1 MDKIRGKLRSGQR
14 AYIEL
19 KDGSVNV
26 TVERGLIMKSLVV
39 HRELPLSEIT
49 HVTLEK
55 DSSPLSRNHH
65 LTLGYGEGEEVVFS
79 STEVE
84 SLEVLRSQIAADL
97 ERRRAEREREE
108 AERRRVW
115 EAHVHQISLMLDLM
129 EEVFMMLEGLHGWV
143 EWTEVVGH
151 LVQLEHV
158 PGEMRE
164 IGVLAPLKYDLQGLR
179 TAVRRRLPGAIKEEC
194 FAVLTVLRQDVE
206 RLSKSDEPSMGFDLR
221 LYEWFVGAYF
231 LLWDIKLAEF
241 LGGPAEKAEVI
252 ELNTLLEKLSSLDVN
267 GEAEAPRFPDLTE
280 IEVLGP
286 KIKDIRVAIQFHLH
300 ALLDGI

>member
-1 MDKIRGKLRSGQR
+1 VDKIKGKLRSGQR
-14 AYIEL
+14 AYVEL

-39 HRELPLSEIT
+39 HKEIPLSEIT

-55 DSSPLSRNHH
+55 DISQLSRNHH
-65 LTLGYGEGEEVVFS
+65 LTLAYGEGEEVVFS
-79 STEVE
+79 STEDE
-84 SLEVLRSQIAADL
+84 SLEALRSQIAADL

-158 PGEMRE
+158 PEEMRE

-179 TAVRRRLPGAIKEEC
+179 TAVRRRLPVAIKEEC
-194 FAVLTVLRQDVE
+194 LAVLTVLRQDVE

-252 ELNTLLEKLSSLDVN
+252 ELNALLERLSSLDVN
-267 GEAEAPRFPDLTE
+267 AETEAPRFPDLTE

-286 KIKDIRVAIQFHLH
+286 KIKDIRAAIQFRLH

>member
-1 MDKIRGKLRSGQR
+1 VDKIKGKVKGGQR
-14 AYIEL
+14 AYVEFR
-19 KDGSVNV
+19 DGSVNIS
-26 TVERGLIMKSLVV
+26 VERGLIMKSLVV
-39 HRELPLSEIT
+39 HRELQLSEIT

-55 DSSPLSRNHH
+55 DSSPRSRNHH
-65 LTLGYGEGEEVVFS
+65 LTLLFGDGEEEVFS
-79 STEVE
+79 STEDE
-84 SLEVLRSQIAADL
+84 PLEALRSQIAADL

-129 EEVFMMLEGLHGWV
+129 EEVFLMLEGLQGWV
-143 EWTEVVGH
+143 EWTGIGGH

-158 PGEMRE
+158 IEEMRE
-164 IGVLAPLKYDLQGLR
+164 IEVLAPLKYDLQGLN

-206 RLSKSDEPSMGFDLR
+206 RLSKSDEPFMGFDLR
-221 LYEWFVGAYF
+221 LYERFVGAYF
-231 LLWDIKLAEF
+231 LLWDINLAEF

-252 ELNTLLEKLSSLDVN
+252 ELNAFLERLSSLEVN
-267 GEAEAPRFPDLTE
+267 GEADAPRFPDITE
-280 IEVLGP
+280 IDVLGP
-286 KIKDIRVAIQFHLH
+286 QIKDIRAAIQFHLH

>member
-1 MDKIRGKLRSGQR
+1 MDKIKGKLRSGQR
-14 AYIEL
+14 AYVEL

-39 HRELPLSEIT
+39 HKEIPLSEIT

-55 DSSPLSRNHH
+55 DISQLSRNHH
-65 LTLGYGEGEEVVFS
+65 LTLAYGEGEEVVFS
-79 STEVE
+79 STEDE
-84 SLEVLRSQIAADL
+84 SLEALRSQIAADL

-158 PGEMRE
+158 PEEMRE

-252 ELNTLLEKLSSLDVN
+252 ELNALLERLSSLDVN

-280 IEVLGP
+280 IEVLGS
-286 KIKDIRVAIQFHLH
+286 KIKDIRAAIQFRLH

>member
-1 MDKIRGKLRSGQR
+1 MDRIKGKLKGGQR
-14 AYIEL
+14 AYIEF
-19 KDGSVNV
+19 KDGSVNIS
-26 TVERGLIMKSLVV
+26 VERGLIMKSLVV

-55 DSSPLSRNHH
+55 DSSPRSRNHH
-65 LTLGYGEGEEVVFS
+65 LTLVYGEEEEVFS
-79 STEVE
+79 STEDE
-84 SLEVLRSQIAADL
+84 PLEALRSQIAADL

-129 EEVFMMLEGLHGWV
+129 EEVFLMLEGLQGWV
-143 EWTEVVGH
+143 EWTGIGGH

-158 PGEMRE
+158 LGEMRE
-164 IGVLAPLKYDLQGLR
+164 IEVLAPLKYDLQGLN
-179 TAVRRRLPGAIKEEC
+179 TAVRRRLPGAIREEC
-194 FAVLTVLRQDVE
+194 FAVLTVLRQDIE

-221 LYEWFVGAYF
+221 LYERFVGAYF
-231 LLWDIKLAEF
+231 LLWDINLSEF
-241 LGGPAEKAEVI
+241 LGGPAERAEVI
-252 ELNTLLEKLSSLDVN
+252 ELNTLLERLSSLEVN

-280 IEVLGP
+280 IDVLGP
-286 KIKDIRVAIQFHLH
+286 KIKDIRAAIQFHLH

>member
-1 MDKIRGKLRSGQR
+1 VDKIKGKLASGKR
-14 AYIEL
+14 AYVEL

-65 LTLGYGEGEEVVFS
+65 LTLVYGEGEEVVFS
-79 STEVE
+79 STEEEPLE
-84 SLEVLRSQIAADL
+84 SLRSQIAADL
-97 ERRRAEREREE
+97 ERRRAELEREE

-158 PGEMRE
+158 PEEMRE

-179 TAVRRRLPGAIKEEC
+179 TAVRRRLPVAIKEEC

-252 ELNTLLEKLSSLDVN
+252 ELNALLERLSSLDVN

-280 IEVLGP
+280 IEVLGS
-286 KIKDIRVAIQFHLH
+286 KIKDIRAAIQFRLH

>member
-1 MDKIRGKLRSGQR
+1 VDKIKGKLRSGQR

-26 TVERGLIMKSLVV
+26 SMERGLIMKSLVV

-55 DSSPLSRNHH
+55 DSSPRSRNHH
-65 LTLGYGEGEEVVFS
+65 LTLVYGEGEEEVFS
-79 STEVE
+79 STEDE
-84 SLEVLRSQIAADL
+84 PLEALRSQIAADL

-129 EEVFMMLEGLHGWV
+129 EEVFLMLEGLQGWV
-143 EWTEVVGH
+143 EWTDIGGH

-158 PGEMRE
+158 IEEMRE
-164 IGVLAPLKYDLQGLR
+164 IEVLAPLKYDLQGLN
-179 TAVRRRLPGAIKEEC
+179 TAVRRRLPGAIREEC

-221 LYEWFVGAYF
+221 LYKWFVGSYF

-241 LGGPAEKAEVI
+241 LGGPAERAEVI
-252 ELNTLLEKLSSLDVN
+252 ELNAFLERLSSLEVS

-280 IEVLGP
+280 IDFLGP
-286 KIKDIRVAIQFHLH
+286 QIKDIRAAIQFHLH
-300 ALLDGI
+300 ALLDEL

>member
-1 MDKIRGKLRSGQR
+1 MDKIKGKLRSGQR
-14 AYIEL
+14 AYVEF

-26 TVERGLIMKSLVV
+26 SVERGFIMKSLVV
-39 HRELPLSEIT
+39 HKEIPLSEIT

-55 DSSPLSRNHH
+55 DISPLSRNHH
-65 LTLGYGEGEEVVFS
+65 LTLVYGEGEEVVFS
-79 STEVE
+79 STEEEPLE
-84 SLEVLRSQIAADL
+84 SLRSQIAADL
-97 ERRRAEREREE
+97 ERRRAELEREE

-158 PGEMRE
+158 PEEMRE

-252 ELNTLLEKLSSLDVN
+252 ELNALLERLSSLDVN

-286 KIKDIRVAIQFHLH
+286 KIKDIRVAIQFRLH
-300 ALLDGI
+300 ALLDGV

>member
-65 LTLGYGEGEEVVFS
+65 LTLRYGEGEEVVFS
-79 STEVE
+79 STEIE

-115 EAHVHQISLMLDLM
+115 EAHVNQISLMLDLM
-129 EEVFMMLEGLHGWV
+129 EEVFLMLEGLQGWV
-143 EWTEVVGH
+143 EWTDIGGH

-179 TAVRRRLPGAIKEEC
+179 TAVRRRLPGAIREEC

-241 LGGPAEKAEVI
+241 LGGSAERAEVI
-252 ELNTLLEKLSSLDVN
+252 ELNAILERLSNLEIT

-280 IEVLGP
+280 IDVLGLQV
-286 KIKDIRVAIQFHLH
+286 KGIRAAIQFRLH
-300 ALLDGI
+300 ALLDGM

>member
-1 MDKIRGKLRSGQR
+1 VDKIKGKLRSGQR
-14 AYIEL
+14 AYVEL

-39 HRELPLSEIT
+39 HREIPLSEVT
-49 HVTLEK
+49 HVTLET
-55 DSSPLSRNHH
+55 DSSQLSRNHH
-65 LTLGYGEGEEVVFS
+65 LTLAYGEGEEVVFS
-79 STEVE
+79 STEDE
-84 SLEVLRSQIAADL
+84 SLEALRSQIAADL

-143 EWTEVVGH
+143 EWTDIGGH

-158 PGEMRE
+158 PEEMRE

-179 TAVRRRLPGAIKEEC
+179 TAVRRRLPGAIREEC

-241 LGGPAEKAEVI
+241 LGGPAERAEVI
-252 ELNTLLEKLSSLDVN
+252 ELNALLERLSNLEVN
-267 GEAEAPRFPDLTE
+267 GGAEPPRFPDLAE
-280 IEVLGP
+280 VDVLGP
-286 KIKDIRVAIQFHLH
+286 QIKVIRAAIQFRLH

>member
-1 MDKIRGKLRSGQR
+1 MDKIKGKLRSGQR
-14 AYIEL
+14 AYVEL

-39 HRELPLSEIT
+39 HKEIPMSEIT

-55 DSSPLSRNHH
+55 DISQLSRNHH
-65 LTLGYGEGEEVVFS
+65 LTLAYGEGEEVVFS
-79 STEVE
+79 STEDE
-84 SLEVLRSQIAADL
+84 SLEALRSQIAADL

-158 PGEMRE
+158 PEEMRE

-252 ELNTLLEKLSSLDVN
+252 ELNALLERLSSLDVN

-286 KIKDIRVAIQFHLH
+286 KIKDIRAAIQFRLH
-300 ALLDGI
+300 ALLDGV

>member
-1 MDKIRGKLRSGQR
+1 VDKIKGKLASGKR
-14 AYIEL
+14 AYVEL
-19 KDGSVNV
+19 RDGSVNV
-26 TVERGLIMKSLVV
+26 SVERGLIMKSLVV

-55 DSSPLSRNHH
+55 DGSPLSRNHH
-65 LTLGYGEGEEVVFS
+65 LTMVYGEGEEVIFS

-97 ERRRAEREREE
+97 ERRRAELEREE

-129 EEVFMMLEGLHGWV
+129 EEVFLMLEGLHGWV
-143 EWTEVVGH
+143 EWTDIVGH

-179 TAVRRRLPGAIKEEC
+179 TAVRRRLPGAIREEC
-194 FAVLTVLRQDVE
+194 FAVFTVLRQDVE

-241 LGGPAEKAEVI
+241 LGGPAERAEVI
-252 ELNTLLEKLSSLDVN
+252 ELNALLERLSSLEVN
-267 GEAEAPRFPDLTE
+267 GEAEAPRFPDLSE

-286 KIKDIRVAIQFHLH
+286 KIKDIRAAIQFHLH
-300 ALLDGI
+300 ALLDGM

>member
-1 MDKIRGKLRSGQR
+1 MDKIKGKLASGKR
-14 AYIEL
+14 AYVEL

-39 HRELPLSEIT
+39 HRELPLSEVT

-55 DSSPLSRNHH
+55 DSSQRSRNHH
-65 LTLGYGEGEEVVFS
+65 RTLAYGEGEEVVFS
-79 STEVE
+79 STEDE
-84 SLEVLRSQIAADL
+84 SLEALRSQIAADL
-97 ERRRAEREREE
+97 ERRRAELEREE
-108 AERRRVW
+108 TERRRVW

-143 EWTEVVGH
+143 EWTDIGGH

-158 PGEMRE
+158 PEEMRE

-179 TAVRRRLPGAIKEEC
+179 TAVRRRLPVAIKEEC

-252 ELNTLLEKLSSLDVN
+252 ELNALLERLSSLDVN

-286 KIKDIRVAIQFHLH
+286 KIKDIRVAIQFRLH

>member
-1 MDKIRGKLRSGQR
+1 VEKIKGRLKGGQR
-14 AYIEL
+14 AYVEF

-39 HRELPLSEIT
+39 HRELQLSEIT

-55 DSSPLSRNHH
+55 DSSPRSRNHQ
-65 LTLGYGEGEEVVFS
+65 LTLVYGEGEGVVFS
-79 STEVE
+79 STEDE
-84 SLEVLRSQIAADL
+84 PLEALRSQIADDL

-129 EEVFMMLEGLHGWV
+129 EEVFLMLEGLQGWV
-143 EWTEVVGH
+143 EWTEVGGH

-179 TAVRRRLPGAIKEEC
+179 TAVRRRLPGAIREEC
-194 FAVLTVLRQDVE
+194 YAVLTVLKQDVE

-241 LGGPAEKAEVI
+241 LGGPAEKVEVL
-252 ELNTLLEKLSSLDVN
+252 ELNALLERLSSPEVQ
-267 GEAEAPRFPDLTE
+267 GEADAPRFPDLTE
-280 IEVLGP
+280 VDVLGP
-286 KIKDIRVAIQFHLH
+286 QIKDIRAAIQFRLH
-300 ALLDGI
+300 SLLDGI

>member
-1 MDKIRGKLRSGQR
+1 VDKIKGKLASGKR
-14 AYIEL
+14 AYVEL

-65 LTLGYGEGEEVVFS
+65 LILVFGEDEAEVFS
-79 STEVE
+79 STEDEPLE
-84 SLEVLRSQIAADL
+84 SLRSQIVADL
-97 ERRRAEREREE
+97 ERRKAERDREE

-115 EAHVHQISLMLDLM
+115 EAHVHQLSLMLDLM
-129 EEVFMMLEGLHGWV
+129 EEVFLMLEGLHGWV
-143 EWTEVVGH
+143 EWTDIGGH

-158 PGEMRE
+158 PEEMRE

-179 TAVRRRLPGAIKEEC
+179 TAVRRRLPGAIREEC
-194 FAVLTVLRQDVE
+194 YAVLTVLRQDVE

-241 LGGPAEKAEVI
+241 LGGPAERAEVI
-252 ELNTLLEKLSSLDVN
+252 ELNALLERLSNLEVN
-267 GEAEAPRFPDLTE
+267 GGAEPPRFPDLAE
-280 IEVLGP
+280 VDVLGP
-286 KIKDIRVAIQFHLH
+286 QIKVIRAAIQFRLH

>member
-1 MDKIRGKLRSGQR
+1 VDKIKGKLASGKR
-14 AYIEL
+14 AYVEL

-39 HRELPLSEIT
+39 HREIPLSEVT

-55 DSSPLSRNHH
+55 DSSQLSRNHH
-65 LTLGYGEGEEVVFS
+65 LTLAYGEGEEVVFS
-79 STEVE
+79 STEDE
-84 SLEVLRSQIAADL
+84 SLEALRSQIAADL
-97 ERRRAEREREE
+97 ERRRAERERED

-129 EEVFMMLEGLHGWV
+129 EEVFMMLEGLQDWV
-143 EWTEVVGH
+143 EWTDIGGH

-158 PGEMRE
+158 PEEMRE

-179 TAVRRRLPGAIKEEC
+179 TAVRRRLPVAIKEEC

-241 LGGPAEKAEVI
+241 LGGPAERVEVI
-252 ELNTLLEKLSSLDVN
+252 ELNALLERLSSLDVN

-280 IEVLGP
+280 IDVLGP
-286 KIKDIRVAIQFHLH
+286 QIKDIRAAIQFRLH

>member
-1 MDKIRGKLRSGQR
+1 MDKIKGKLRSGQR

-26 TVERGLIMKSLVV
+26 SMERGLIMKSLVV

-55 DSSPLSRNHH
+55 DSSPRSRNHH
-65 LTLGYGEGEEVVFS
+65 LTLVYGEGEEEVFS
-79 STEVE
+79 STEDE
-84 SLEVLRSQIAADL
+84 PLEALRSQIAADL

-129 EEVFMMLEGLHGWV
+129 EEVFLMLEGLQGWV
-143 EWTEVVGH
+143 EWTDIGGH

-158 PGEMRE
+158 IEEMRE
-164 IGVLAPLKYDLQGLR
+164 IEVLAPLKYDLQGLR
-179 TAVRRRLPGAIKEEC
+179 TAVRRRLPGAIREEC

-221 LYEWFVGAYF
+221 LYEWFVGSYF

-241 LGGPAEKAEVI
+241 LGGPAERAEVI
-252 ELNTLLEKLSSLDVN
+252 ELNAFLERLSSLEVS

-280 IEVLGP
+280 IDFLGP
-286 KIKDIRVAIQFHLH
+286 QIKDIRAAIQFHLH
-300 ALLDGI
+300 ALLDEL

>member
-1 MDKIRGKLRSGQR
+1 MDKIKGKLRSGQR

-26 TVERGLIMKSLVV
+26 SMERGLIMKSLVV

-55 DSSPLSRNHH
+55 DSSPRSRNHH
-65 LTLGYGEGEEVVFS
+65 LTLVYGEGEEEVFS
-79 STEVE
+79 STEDE
-84 SLEVLRSQIAADL
+84 PLEALRSQIAADL

-129 EEVFMMLEGLHGWV
+129 EEVFLMLEGLQGWV
-143 EWTEVVGH
+143 EWTDIGGH

-158 PGEMRE
+158 IEEMRE
-164 IGVLAPLKYDLQGLR
+164 IEVLAPLKYDLQGLN
-179 TAVRRRLPGAIKEEC
+179 TAVRRRLPGAIREEC
-194 FAVLTVLRQDVE
+194 FAVLTVLRQDIE

-221 LYEWFVGAYF
+221 LYERFVGAYF
-231 LLWDIKLAEF
+231 LLWDINLSEF
-241 LGGPAEKAEVI
+241 LGGPAERAEVI
-252 ELNTLLEKLSSLDVN
+252 ELNTFLERLSSLEVN
-267 GEAEAPRFPDLTE
+267 GEAEVPRFPDLTE
-280 IEVLGP
+280 IDVLGP
-286 KIKDIRVAIQFHLH
+286 KIKDIRGAIQFHLH

>member
-1 MDKIRGKLRSGQR
+1 MDRIKGKLRSGQR
-14 AYIEL
+14 AYVEL

-39 HRELPLSEIT
+39 HMELPLSEIT

-55 DSSPLSRNHH
+55 DSSQLSRNHH
-65 LTLGYGEGEEVVFS
+65 LTLVYGEGEEVVFS
-79 STEVE
+79 STEE
-84 SLEVLRSQIAADL
+84 EPLGSLRSQIAADL

-143 EWTEVVGH
+143 EWTDIGGH

-158 PGEMRE
+158 PEEMRE

-194 FAVLTVLRQDVE
+194 LAVLTVLRQDVE

-241 LGGPAEKAEVI
+241 LGGPVEKAEVI
-252 ELNTLLEKLSSLDVN
+252 ELNAFLERLNSLDVN

-286 KIKDIRVAIQFHLH
+286 KIKDIRAAIQFRLH
-300 ALLDGI
+300 ALLDGV

>member
-1 MDKIRGKLRSGQR
+1 VDKIKGKLASGKR
-14 AYIEL
+14 AYVEL

-65 LTLGYGEGEEVVFS
+65 LILVFGEDEAEVFS
-79 STEVE
+79 STEDEPLE
-84 SLEVLRSQIAADL
+84 SLRSQIAADL
-97 ERRRAEREREE
+97 ERRKAERDREE

-115 EAHVHQISLMLDLM
+115 EAHVHQLSLMLDLM

-143 EWTEVVGH
+143 EWTEVGGH

-158 PGEMRE
+158 PEEMRE

-179 TAVRRRLPGAIKEEC
+179 TAVRRRLPGAIREEC
-194 FAVLTVLRQDVE
+194 YAVLTVLRQDVE

-241 LGGPAEKAEVI
+241 LGGPAERAEVI
-252 ELNTLLEKLSSLDVN
+252 ELNALLERLSNLEVN
-267 GEAEAPRFPDLTE
+267 GGAEPPRFPDLAE
-280 IEVLGP
+280 VDVLGP
-286 KIKDIRVAIQFHLH
+286 QIKVIRAAIQFRLH

>member
-1 MDKIRGKLRSGQR
+1 MDKIKGKLRSGQR

-26 TVERGLIMKSLVV
+26 SMERGLIMKSLVV

-55 DSSPLSRNHH
+55 DSSPRSRNHH
-65 LTLGYGEGEEVVFS
+65 LTLVYGEGEEEVFS
-79 STEVE
+79 STEDE
-84 SLEVLRSQIAADL
+84 PLEALRSQIAADL

-129 EEVFMMLEGLHGWV
+129 EEVFLMLEGLQGWV
-143 EWTEVVGH
+143 EWTDIGGH

-158 PGEMRE
+158 IEEMRE
-164 IGVLAPLKYDLQGLR
+164 IEVLAPLKYDLQGLR
-179 TAVRRRLPGAIKEEC
+179 TAVRRRLPGAIREEC

-221 LYEWFVGAYF
+221 LYEWFVGSYF

-241 LGGPAEKAEVI
+241 LGGPAERAEVI
-252 ELNTLLEKLSSLDVN
+252 ELNAFLERLSSLEVS
-267 GEAEAPRFPDLTE
+267 GEAEAPGFPDLTE
-280 IEVLGP
+280 IDFLGP
-286 KIKDIRVAIQFHLH
+286 QIKDIRAAIQFHLH
-300 ALLDGI
+300 ALLDEL

>member
-1 MDKIRGKLRSGQR
+1 MDRIKGKLASGQR
-14 AYIEL
+14 AYVEL

-39 HRELPLSEIT
+39 HRELPLYEIT

-65 LTLGYGEGEEVVFS
+65 LTLLHGEGEEVVFS

-129 EEVFMMLEGLHGWV
+129 EEVFLMLEGLHGWV
-143 EWTEVVGH
+143 EWTDILGH

-179 TAVRRRLPGAIKEEC
+179 TAVRRRLPGAIREEC

-241 LGGPAEKAEVI
+241 LGGSAERAEVI
-252 ELNTLLEKLSSLDVN
+252 ELNALLERLSSLEVK
-267 GEAEAPRFPDLTE
+267 GEAGAPRFPDLSE
-280 IEVLGP
+280 IDVLGP
-286 KIKDIRVAIQFHLH
+286 QVKGIRAAIQFHLH